1 MSVSWSL
8 KYFVLFLEIPVNVV
22 AVIKTLTV
30 GHILHVLKLII
41 ENVGY
46 LDLGEAE
53 VGPIL
58 DPAIVIESVEDRV
71 DKVTHLKLQQLL

>member
-1 MSVSWSL
+1 M
-8 KYFVLFLEIPVNVV
+8 V

-30 GHILHVLKLII
+30 GHILHVLKLVI

>member
-1 MSVSWSL
+1 MT
-8 KYFVLFLEIPVNVV
+8 KNFLQVPINVV

-30 GHILHVLKLII
+30 GHILHVLKLVI

-71 DKVTHLKLQQLL
+71 DEVTHLKHLIIKINK